1 MKYKKR
7 PFTIE
12 AFQFESNAIIPAW
25 FTERVNKNM
34 IIEQNDGTYDVNT
47 PEGAMKIHIGDY
59 IILDPYGNV
68 YPCNPKIFEI
78 KYEKVVGRS
87 ERSGR
92 ISL

>member
-12 AFQFESNAIIPAW
+12 AVRFEANTVMPAW

-34 IIEQNDGTYDVNT
+34 IVVQNDGTCDIRT
-47 PEGAMKIHIGDY
+47 PEGVMKIHKGDY
-59 IILDPYGNV
+59 IILEPFGNV
-68 YPCNPKIFEI
+68 YPCNPEIFEMT
-78 KYEKVVGRS
+78 YEKVVGRS
-87 ERSGR
+87 ERVGR